1 VTVRALDNA
10 VPSNDEGYY
19 SSRSSTFTFDN
30 VAPSIVVQNPT
41 DSSFFTNATPL
52 TISGTA
58 QDAVSGVQAVQV
70 RIQNGANYWTGTH
83 NAAGNFTTTQ
93 STVTADL
100 ALLPTWQF
108 IIPAG
113 ELTADFVQGQ
123 TYQFSARSWDVAG
136 TTSAFT
142 AIASAIYEIEAP
154 TAAVTSPSAF
164 SNAAPLTISG
174 TAVDSIAGVFKVEVA
189 ISSSAT
195 AGNGT
200 WYNGTSFSVDLT
212 SNTVWRT
219 TSTWTGSIPGT
230 INWTWATGL
239 TLTNNTTYSILLRTT
254 DRAGNVYTQTL
265 AERKTFLYDNAS
277 PSAGILDPDQP
288 YERSLSIISGTA
300 ADSATPISGV
310 EVAISTGASFDYYWS
325 GSNWIQGPAI
335 WMNASAGD
343 GTFNSTSEDWLI
355 NSSLPTYINNRAYQV
370 TVRPA
375 DAAGNKVN
383 QYTASFVYDTVPA
396 TSAVTSPP
404 LLTAYQSLALVT
416 GTMSDAPNPA
426 PQTVELTLMNPSNNF
441 WNGSNFSSSTSVWLS
456 AAQVYTTTW
465 TYTNLPT
472 SWNDRTIYTLF
483 VRSIDRAG
491 NWCRSRRWCTP
502 GPRTTRR
509 TWTN

>member
-1 VTVRALDNA
+1 LVRFFELCFHRWRTKRCQDIETHITRLDTERESQFFCFFADGDNATLYSSTWEFTGLLGASLTSGSSYYVTVRALDNA

-19 SSRSSTFTFDN
+19 SSRSPTFTFDN

-41 DSSFFTNATPL
+41 DSSFFTNAIPL

-277 PSAGILDPDQP
+277 PSAGSQ
-288 YERSLSIISGTA
+288 
-300 ADSATPISGV
+300 
-310 EVAISTGASFDYYWS
+310 
-325 GSNWIQGPAI
+325 
-335 WMNASAGD
+335 GD
-343 GTFNSTSEDWLI
+343 GI
-355 NSSLPTYINNRAYQV
+355 
-370 TVRPA
+370 
-375 DAAGNKVN
+375 AAR
-383 QYTASFVYDTVPA
+383 TASRKADHGKLGPGSMCPPRVLNPAVQSAWPTMPRPPA
-396 TSAVTSPP
+396 TSSAGVRCTTGMDQRAQMPATS
-404 LLTAYQSLALVT
+404 
-416 GTMSDAPNPA
+416 
-426 PQTVELTLMNPSNNF
+426 
-441 WNGSNFSSSTSVWLS
+441 S
-456 AAQVYTTTW
+456 AA
-465 TYTNLPT
+465 
-472 SWNDRTIYTLF
+472 RA
-483 VRSIDRAG
+483 SI
-491 NWCRSRRWCTP
+491 SRL
-502 GPRTTRR
+502 
-509 TWTN
+509 